1 MERLELVE
9 SVARQLMDD
18 KQLLE
23 KLQNFSCNEPD
34 AKINDEQE
42 ADQVYLLAAKL
53 PVMGESQTYH
63 YFLLIKDCILKTE
76 YSENTLYAA
85 HTEADALW
93 LLRKLSLPGRVNLAV
108 MKVSA
113 SRFDVLKRN
122 LDATLEILKNEA
134 ERKARCRLKQ
144 AGEAEGELDSIV
156 REALAIYLLHCQTVI
171 GGPLLE
177 NGEPVPLGEKAEYD
191 IPYVKKICEQAIENY
206 RAKPRF

>member
-23 KLQNFSCNEPD
+23 KLQNFSCGEPD
-34 AKINDEQE
+34 AKINGGQT

-63 YFLLIKDCILKTE
+63 YFLLIKDCILNPAC
-76 YSENTLYAA
+76 SENMLYAA
-85 HTEADALW
+85 HTEADALC
-93 LLRKLSLPGRVNLAV
+93 LLRNLSLPERVKLAV
-108 MKVSA
+108 IKVSA
-113 SRFDVLKRN
+113 SQFDALKKN
-122 LDATLEILKNEA
+122 LDATLETLKDEA
-134 ERKARCRLKQ
+134 KKKARHSLKQ

-156 REALAIYLLHCQTVI
+156 REALAIYLLHCQSVI

-177 NGEPVPLGEKAEYD
+177 NGEPVLLGEKAEYD

-206 RAKPRF
+206 RAKLKF